1 MPTPDFR
8 LTLAGQDL
16 SPTVRPRL
24 ISLTLTEKRE
34 ADSDSLDLTLSDAD
48 GSLAIPPAGA
58 LLTLALGFAGAL
70 VDKGSFKVDEV
81 EHSGAPDL
89 LTIRARAVDF
99 TAATRTRSLKTY
111 RDTTLGAIVQ
121 QLAANAGLRARIAP
135 ALASI
140 AIDVIEQGRLSDTAF
155 LRRLGRRHDAVATVK
170 AGNLLFNP
178 IGAGTTASGTA
189 LPTATIRRSDG
200 DSHSFKRIERDKYTG
215 VTAYWHDP
223 AAAERKGE
231 TAGATGEGGQQAR
244 RLKRTYGSQ
253 ADAKAAATAEHNRLQ
268 RGAATMSFTIALGRP
283 DLYPEQR
290 LALVGFKPEI
300 DGTNWLITEATHIL
314 SDQGLT
320 TQLQLETAI

>member
-16 SPTVRPRL
+16 SSRVRPRL
-24 ISLTLTEKRE
+24 IGLTLTEKRE

-48 GSLAIPPAGA
+48 GLLAIPPAGA

-81 EHSGAPDL
+81 EHSGAPDV

-99 TAATRTRSLKTY
+99 TSAARNRALKTY

-121 QLAANAGLRARIAP
+121 QLAGRAGLQARIAP

-178 IGAGTTASGTA
+178 IGAGTTAGGTP
-189 LPTATIRRSDG
+189 LPTATIQRSAG

-223 AAAERKGE
+223 DSADRQGE
-231 TAGATGEGGQQAR
+231 TAGDTGEGGQQAR

-268 RGAATMSFTIALGRP
+268 RGAATMSFTLAIGRP

-290 LALVGFKPEI
+290 VSLVGFKPEI
-300 DGTNWLITEATHIL
+300 DGTNWLITEATHSL
-314 SDQGLT
+314 SDQGLIT
-320 TQLQLETAI
+320 SMQLETAI